1 MRGIQGT
8 ARVGRR
14 ARSQDFGD
22 AGGAGFARRRGAH
35 ADPDSTLVGQLP
47 RLLLAWAF
55 LVQVLAVRALAGG
68 LLVPESSLS
77 LSPCRIDLNR
87 ASVFELQVLP
97 SVGPSRAEALI
108 LERVRRG
115 PFRGLAD
122 LQRIHGFG
130 PKTVAGLANF
140 VVF

>member
-1 MRGIQGT
+1 
-8 ARVGRR
+8 
-14 ARSQDFGD
+14 
-22 AGGAGFARRRGAH
+22 
-35 ADPDSTLVGQLP
+35 
-47 RLLLAWAF
+47 LLLAWAF

-68 LLVPESSLS
+68 LLVPESTLS

-115 PFRGLAD
+115 PFRGLVD